1 MDVCREAPRA
11 PTASMYHVAPWRSRE
26 GVEPT
31 NVKIF
36 KCDVTIGLGQFNIRL
51 NVENGVGREEIY
63 MRDCMYM

>member
-11 PTASMYHVAPWRSRE
+11 PAASTSHVAPWRSRE

-36 KCDVTIGLGQFNIRL
+36 KCDVTIGFSQFNIRL
-51 NVENGVGREEIY
+51 NVKTELVEKRFT
-63 MRDCMYM
+63 